1 MKKKILVVGGT
12 SGIGE
17 KISELF
23 INKKYNLSILGR
35 KINPKFKNTTNFYK
49 TDILNKKSFNQT
61 LKKIKKKK
69 FDIIVNCIGGSL
81 GIKNSN
87 SSMNNYLKTWQYN
100 LGYAIEINNLFLDN
114 MKKNKW
120 GRIVHISSATSF
132 NLTGG
137 GPYSSA
143 KSALNVYVK
152 ALAEEYGKY
161 NVIIS
166 AICPGPVR
174 VNKKFLTKQESKKTK
189 FWKNFSSNHL
199 PMGRLARIDEVLPVI
214 DLLASENASFCSG
227 AIWNMDGMQK

>member
-1 MKKKILVVGGT
+1 MIDYQKL
-12 SGIGE
+12 
-17 KISELF
+17 
-23 INKKYNLSILGR
+23 
-35 KINPKFKNTTNFYK
+35 
-49 TDILNKKSFNQT
+49 
-61 LKKIKKKK
+61 
-69 FDIIVNCIGGSL
+69 
-81 GIKNSN
+81 
-87 SSMNNYLKTWQYN
+87 WQYN
-100 LGYAIEINNLFLDN
+100 LGYAVEINNMFIDK

-161 NVIIS
+161 NVIVS

-174 VNKKFLTKQESKKTK
+174 VNKKFLTMQELKKTK

>member
-1 MKKKILVVGGT
+1 MTKKILVVGGT

-23 INKKYNLSILGR
+23 ISKKYNLSILGR
-35 KINPKFKNTTNFYK
+35 KINSKIERNAKFYK
-49 TDILNKKSFNQT
+49 TNILDKTNFKNT

-69 FDIIVNCIGGSL
+69 FDIIINCIGGSL
-81 GIKNSN
+81 GINDPN
-87 SSMNNYLKTWQYN
+87 SSMNDYLKLWQYN
-100 LGYAIEINNLFLDN
+100 LGYAVEVNNMFIDK

-152 ALAEEYGKY
+152 ALAEKYGRY
-161 NVIIS
+161 NVIVS

-174 VNKKFLTKQESKKTK
+174 VNKKFLTKQEFKKTK

-199 PMGRLARIDEVLPVI
+199 PMGRLAKIEEILPVV

-227 AIWNMDGMQK
+227 AIWNIDGTQK